1 MIIISKHHSKE
12 FEKGDNNMSIV
23 EETFQNEQQK
33 ISDENASRSRANHFY
48 LIKGFAWADSS
59 HCMTIKRQKIYFRRI
74 FQLRKCVCSV
84 FKSPQGAVIMS
95 CCFPPNIKK
104 FTI

>member
-1 MIIISKHHSKE
+1 
-12 FEKGDNNMSIV
+12 MSIV

-59 HCMTIKRQKIYFRRI
+59 HCMTIKRQKIYF
-74 FQLRKCVCSV
+74 
-84 FKSPQGAVIMS
+84 
-95 CCFPPNIKK
+95 
-104 FTI
+104 